1 MQTKRFSL
9 LALSAAALL
18 ASCAPPTLPPLSNS
32 VTQVSGEVHLN
43 LTASGAATPYRQTD
57 AAGQVLRLTP
67 DVVTPV
73 DGTAAAAPP
82 VLARTVVAADRWY
95 RLPLPAFTVVPDG
108 ARPALL
114 GDPGTDVGEACT
126 AEYRLSTPDA
136 RTMTTSFTLQGDGT
150 REDVPLVFAPGART
164 ASPDGRIEDRTY
176 ALVYADRDVHE
187 ERTVA
192 CDLGFA
198 QFVTTSDL
206 DLTRGWNVVR
216 TALVT
221 TPTDAGYRVTETL
234 TVDADVT
241 HHLVVQE

>member
-1 MQTKRFSL
+1 MQMKRFSL

-18 ASCAPPTLPPLSNS
+18 ASCTPPTPPPLSNS

-43 LTASGAATPYRQTD
+43 VTASGAATPYRQAD
-57 AAGQVLRLTP
+57 AAGQVLRLTA
-67 DVVTPV
+67 DVLPPV
-73 DGTAAAAPP
+73 DGTEAAPL

-95 RLPLPAFTVVPDG
+95 RLPLPAFTVVPDS

-114 GDPGTDVGEACT
+114 GDPGTDLGEACT

-136 RTMTTSFTLQGDGT
+136 RTMTTSFTLLGDGK
-150 REDVPLVFAPGART
+150 RPDVPLVFAPGART
-164 ASPDGRIEDRTY
+164 AAPDGRVEDRTY
-176 ALVYADRDVHE
+176 ALVYADRDVRE
-187 ERTVA
+187 ERTVS

-221 TPTDAGYRVTETL
+221 TPTDAGYRVTEAL

-241 HHLVVQE
+241 HHLVVKE